1 MSSPDTSAEH
11 SPRSSVPVL
20 LCTVYRSSREKELYV
35 FVERKEGLQRLPE
48 DLLRRLGSTTEVMT
62 LKLSPERKLARARAS
77 DVLAAIAAQGYYL
90 QLPPDFQPS
99 RFTLGE

>member
-1 MSSPDTSAEH
+1 M
-11 SPRSSVPVL
+11 L
-20 LCTVYRSSREKELYV
+20 LCTVYRSTREKELYV

-48 DLLRRLGSTTEVMT
+48 ELLRRLGSTTEVMT
-62 LKLSPERKLARARAS
+62 LKLTPERKLARARAS